1 MNHPSDIVEIGGCC
15 AGVPARVADILDT
28 QHITF
33 GPVPGFPPARKTVQ
47 LGGPRRFEVI
57 NRLKY
62 LPQFLDAIAPYDVL
76 HYHYRSHVPQFV
88 DVPLW
93 KALGKQVWV
102 SFHGSDIRG
111 KQRKAANPLLRLADR
126 VFVSTPDLLDT
137 LPDAEWLPNPAPAQL
152 PPAPTT
158 NGKRPLVVHCPS
170 RRTTKGTE
178 QITDAI
184 SIVKHCGDWFDFRL
198 LENQPH
204 DAVLQQIRG
213 ADIVI
218 DQVVIGMYGMVAIE
232 AMAARKPVLAY
243 LNGARDR
250 LPEGCPVVNCGR
262 APSEIASALS
272 ACLEHQTLRDR
283 LGHQGEE
290 YVTRVHGADNIRRI
304 LS

>member
-1 MNHPSDIVEIGGCC
+1 MSSTDIIEIGGCC
-15 AGVPARVADILDT
+15 AGVPARLADILDT
-28 QHITF
+28 WHITF
-33 GPVPGFPPARKTVQ
+33 GTVGFTPAQKTVQ
-47 LGGPRRFEVI
+47 LGPQRNYEII
-57 NRLKY
+57 NRTRHLRT
-62 LPQFLDAIAPYDVL
+62 FLDLIEPYDVL
-76 HYHYRSHVPQFV
+76 HYHYRSHFPQFL
-88 DVPLW
+88 DFPIW
-93 KALGKQVWV
+93 RALGKQVWI

-126 VFVSTPDLLDT
+126 IFVSTPDLLDT
-137 LPDAEWLPNPAPAQL
+137 IPDAEWLPNPAPAQL
-152 PPAPTT
+152 PPAPAAS
-158 NGKRPLVVHCPS
+158 GVRPLVVHCPS

-178 QITDAI
+178 QIVEAV
-184 SIVKHCGDWFDFRL
+184 SILKHFGDWFDFRL
-198 LENQPH
+198 IENQPH

-250 LPEGCPVVNCGR
+250 LPERCPVVNCGR

-272 ACLEHQTLRDR
+272 ACLEHQPLRDR

-290 YVTRVHGADNIRRI
+290 YVNRVHGADNLRRI

>member
-1 MNHPSDIVEIGGCC
+1 MSLTDIIEIGGCC
-15 AGVPARVADILDT
+15 AGVPARLADILDT
-28 QHITF
+28 QHVTF
-33 GPVPGFPPARKTVQ
+33 GTTGFAPAQKTVQ
-47 LGGPRRFEVI
+47 LGPQRNNEII
-57 NRLKY
+57 NRTRHLRT
-62 LPQFLDAIAPYDVL
+62 FLTLIEPYDVL
-76 HYHYRSHVPQFV
+76 HYHYRTHFPQFL
-88 DVPLW
+88 DLPIW
-93 KALGKQVWV
+93 RALGKQVWV

-111 KQRKAANPLLRLADR
+111 KQRKAANPFLRLADR

-137 LPDAEWLPNPAPAQL
+137 LPNAEWLPNPAPAQL
-152 PPAPTT
+152 PPAPVAS
-158 NGKRPLVVHCPS
+158 GVRPLVVHCPS
-170 RRTTKGTE
+170 RRTTKGSE

-184 SIVKHCGDWFDFRL
+184 SILKHPGDWFDFLL

-204 DAVLQQIRG
+204 DAILQQIRG

-218 DQVVIGMYGMVAIE
+218 DQAVIGMYGMVAIE

-272 ACLEHQTLRDR
+272 ACLEHKTLRDR

-290 YVTRVHGADNIRRI
+290 YVNRVHGADNLRRI

>member
-1 MNHPSDIVEIGGCC
+1 MRSSDIVEIGGCC

-111 KQRKAANPLLRLADR
+111 QRIKAANPFLRLADR
-126 VFVSTPDLLDT
+126 IFVSTPDLLDT
-137 LPDAEWLPNPAPAQL
+137 LPGAEWLPNPAPEISSL
-152 PPAPTT
+152 TPKTTSPT
-158 NGKRPLVVHCPS
+158 VVTHCPS
-170 RRTTKGTE
+170 NPARKGTPE
-178 QITDAI
+178 ILAATQILQE
-184 SIVKHCGDWFDFRL
+184 CGERFELHLVRGK
-198 LENQPH
+198 PH
-204 DAVLQQIRG
+204 AETLSEIQA

-218 DQVVIGMYGMVAIE
+218 DQAKIGMYGMVSIE
-232 AMAARKPVLAY
+232 AMACGKPVLAY

-250 LPEGCPVVNCGR
+250 LPRECPIVNCGTTP
-262 APSEIASALS
+262 AEIASALADLLGAPS
-272 ACLEHQTLRDR
+272 RRQDLGQKGREYAQT
-283 LGHQGEE
+283 
-290 YVTRVHGADNIRRI
+290 THGAANIRRI